1 MSVSDLKYK
10 NKYLKYKNKY
20 LNLQRQIG
28 GVNGVDNL
36 NPPIPPQHSLPN
48 ELVSSILMF
57 SKSPPVNKETR
68 QLMQVYKDTEIETS
82 LKRKLRKTTLD
93 GLFSTGN
100 RIDIIE
106 QLNYEEIYLLAKLFV
121 SDIVNTTSLEFY
133 YDIVITPPEQR
144 RYNIVSLAPLKNA
157 LLNPTRPLFLT
168 TDYGIKEE
176 GYITFGIIGLNDPI
190 ANILIDFQLR
200 FIFFCIDI
208 MKRQGDIAIDMNDD
222 FYTIEYY
229 TIENPFTNSFNTI
242 ILGLK
247 MNIPIKILKYGDA
260 TLSDNFASIKALAE
274 VLKTNTTLTELD
286 LERNNIGS
294 KEVFVLAEA
303 LKINKTLVKLN
314 LSQNNISNAGAKALA
329 EALKI
334 NRTLINLNLEANKIS
349 ANGADPFVETLEINT
364 TLIVEIF
371 WNEFI
376 DKDSRGF
383 TEIIKRMY
391 HDSDSDSDSD

>member
-28 GVNGVDNL
+28 GVNGVDDL

-68 QLMQVYKDTEIETS
+68 QLMKVYKDTEIETS

-133 YDIVITPPEQR
+133 YDIVITPPEQP

-176 GYITFGIIGLNDPI
+176 GYITFGITGLNDPI

-208 MKRQGDIAIDMNDD
+208 MKRQGDIELNTSNIDVGIDSYNYGY
-222 FYTIEYY
+222 FFNYIK
-229 TIENPFTNSFNTI
+229 FKKSFNTI

-247 MNIPIKILKYGDA
+247 QNIPLTRIDFTLNNIGDA
-260 TLSDNFASIKALAE
+260 GAIVLAEALEKNKTLRELNLNYNKISDIGANALARALE
-274 VLKTNTTLTELD
+274 TNTTLTKLYINNNTSFNNEHINANNQQGSLQRR
-286 LERNNIGS
+286 LFNNINT
-294 KEVFVLAEA
+294 F
-303 LKINKTLVKLN
+303 
-314 LSQNNISNAGAKALA
+314 
-329 EALKI
+329 
-334 NRTLINLNLEANKIS
+334 NR
-349 ANGADPFVETLEINT
+349 D
-364 TLIVEIF
+364 IF
-371 WNEFI
+371 NPHLL
-376 DKDSRGF
+376 RV
-383 TEIIKRMY
+383 II
-391 HDSDSDSDSD
+391 

>member
-1 MSVSDLKYK
+1 MSVLDLKYK

-28 GVNGVDNL
+28 GVDDL

-68 QLMQVYKDTEIETS
+68 QLMKVYKDTEIETS

-133 YDIVITPPEQR
+133 YDIVITPPEQP
-144 RYNIVSLAPLKNA
+144 RYNIVYLAPLKNA

-176 GYITFGIIGLNDPI
+176 GYITFGITGLNDPI

-222 FYTIEYY
+222 FYAIEYY

-247 MNIPIKILKYGDA
+247 MNIPIKILKYTDA

-274 VLKTNTTLTELD
+274 VLKTNTTLTKLN
-286 LERNNIGS
+286 LSKNSIGNQGAS
-294 KEVFVLAEA
+294 AFAEA
-303 LKINKTLVKLN
+303 LKT
-314 LSQNNISNAGAKALA
+314 
-329 EALKI
+329 
-334 NRTLINLNLEANKIS
+334 
-349 ANGADPFVETLEINT
+349 NT
-364 TLIVEIF
+364 TLTTLDFSWNYIDIKGAKKLVEAMKI
-371 WNEFI
+371 NSTLTTLYL
-376 DKDSRGF
+376 KGNY
-383 TEIIKRMY
+383 EIPNTRSYLRDNGVVRNIKT
-391 HDSDSDSDSD
+391 D